1 MIQDKFSQELYGLDL
16 KLEFSQP
23 EFHPI
28 TSSRYFSLSQQKT
41 ATRSNG
47 MKFRLEFSC
56 PRKKTQDTPLLP
68 MGKGEINMYV
78 TWSYKKCRIRTNNVS
93 TQSFFRPFLPHTF
106 STGPKVNSS
115 GEFSIDQALIKCC
128 NIYIT
133 ASTKL
138 DSKLRQ
144 RKNS

>member
-1 MIQDKFSQELYGLDL
+1 MIQDKFYQELYGLDL

-28 TSSRYFSLSQQKT
+28 TSSRYFFLSQQKT
-41 ATRSNG
+41 APRSNG

-56 PRKKTQDTPLLP
+56 PLKKSQDTP
-68 MGKGEINMYV
+68 GKGERNMYA
-78 TWSYKKCRIRTNNVS
+78 TQLYKKGRIRTNNVS